1 MAGKWGDGSDSKG
14 GGVADE
20 QEMTWTRP
28 TPTPKPDPRKTA
40 LGFYS
45 TLANTSLAGFDVMGL
60 GMTPGSLDQGG
71 NVLGNPNLIYENG
84 QLMVKTDMINSFYS
98 VFKGQQETARAK
110 AASFLAQDTL
120 LGESASK
127 KGTVLGGVI

>member
-20 QEMTWTRP
+20 QEMTGTRP

-45 TLANTSLAGFDVMGL
+45 ALANTSLAGFDVMGL

-98 VFKGQQETARAK
+98 VFKGQQESARAR